1 MNKFGVV
8 NVDAALKGLE
18 DKKAMDVRVFD
29 VSDVSPF
36 WDYFI
41 IATGTSKTHISAL
54 FKSAEDEVQKAGGII
69 VHKEKG
75 GDSNWMLLDTAD
87 VLVHIFDN
95 ETRLYYSLEKLWGEK
110 EIFGKKSK
118 KEIK

>member
-1 MNKFGVV
+1 
-8 NVDAALKGLE
+8 
-18 DKKAMDVRVFD
+18 
-29 VSDVSPF
+29 
-36 WDYFI
+36 
-41 IATGTSKTHISAL
+41 
-54 FKSAEDEVQKAGGII
+54 
-69 VHKEKG
+69 
-75 GDSNWMLLDTAD
+75 MLIDTAD